1 MTQQEIAIINPDNKQ
16 ILEQTII
23 KFKKFLVEDLKIED
37 DKLNTNEGL
46 QEKLSMVNNF
56 KSYIQLIGNT
66 SVANYIS
73 NVIINHFNLSEV
85 TKQQKQKLSNFIEV
99 FIEISM
105 SSE

>member
-56 KSYIQLIGNT
+56 KSYIQLIGNA

-99 FIEISM
+99 FIDISM

>member
-46 QEKLSMVNNF
+46 QEKLSMINNF
-56 KSYIQLIGNT
+56 KTYIQLIGNT

-99 FIEISM
+99 FIEISL

>member
-1 MTQQEIAIINPDNKQ
+1 MSQQEIAIINVDNKQ

-23 KFKKFLVEDLKIED
+23 KFKKFLVEDLKVED

-46 QEKLSMVNNF
+46 QEKLSIINQF

-85 TKQQKQKLSNFIEV
+85 IKQQKQKLSNFIEV
-99 FIEISM
+99 FIEISL